1 MVRPGSQHLSWH
13 QRLLVHASGWLLLAT
28 GLAWLG
34 VHYLAGAGAGELPHP
49 MEAWT
54 MQAHA
59 LAAWIAAFAL
69 GEIAA
74 SHIPRGWHTTMRR
87 RAPAQRRLGVALCAL
102 ALVLVLSGYALMY
115 LVPEPSR
122 AAWGWAHS
130 ALGVAMA
137 AVLIVHGSGMLH
149 RRAT

>member
-1 MVRPGSQHLSWH
+1 VVRPGSQHLSWH
-13 QRLLVHASGWLLLAT
+13 QRVLLHASGWLLLAS

-34 VHYLAGAGAGELPHP
+34 VHYLAGAGAGGLPHP

-54 MQAHA
+54 IRAHA

-74 SHIPRGWHTTMRR
+74 SHIARGWHTTMRR
-87 RAPAQRRLGVALCAL
+87 RTPVQRHLGLALCVMAL
-102 ALVLVLSGYALMY
+102 ALVSSGYALMY
-115 LVPEPSR
+115 LVPEPAR

-130 ALGVAMA
+130 AVGVLMA
-137 AVLIVHGSGMLH
+137 AVLMLHGSGALH
-149 RRAT
+149 RRAA